1 VRRLVAASNRL
12 KVLMADNNSRLS
24 FEFFPPKTEAGKEK
38 LIHIRN
44 AFGEFLPEFYSMT
57 YGAGGSTRTNTKDLV
72 KQFNSEGF
80 TSAPHLSFGGDGEDD
95 VKALIE
101 EYKVAG
107 INRIVALR
115 GDIPSGM
122 GGASQMVYA
131 NQLVAFIRE
140 HFDDHFHIEVA
151 AYPEIHPESTS
162 YQTDIK
168 YLKGKFDAGANSAIT
183 QYFFNP
189 DAYFYF
195 LDSCRKIGIDQ
206 PIYPGIMPIINL
218 KNLSRFSE
226 SCGAEIPRW
235 FRKALEAYG
244 DDHVSMQAFAADAI
258 TELCEV
264 LLENGAPG
272 LHFYTMN
279 QLDPVKKIV
288 ENLGLH
294 VATKEPS

>member
-1 VRRLVAASNRL
+1 
-12 KVLMADNNSRLS
+12 MADNNSRLS

-44 AFGEFLPEFYSMT
+44 AFGEFSPEFYSMT

>member
-244 DDHVSMQAFAADAI
+244 DDQVSMQAFAADAI